1 MPELSR
7 RNVLRG
13 AAATG
18 VAAAATVAA
27 SDKALATTAT
37 AGKAK
42 DGHRYGDLRDIKHIV
57 VLMQE
62 NRSFDHYY
70 GSMAGVIGFG
80 DRSTIQLPGGY
91 KVWQQPTTTP
101 GEPVGGTQ
109 YPWSLTAGTFVG
121 AQPPNPEQG
130 AQNFPGTSHGWTDQH
145 GAWYGGMMNG
155 WYYAKGGPTTLGYL
169 TRKDLPFHYALAE
182 AYTIGDGYHC
192 SVISATGPNRTY
204 LWSGTVNADQA
215 NGSFI
220 ANNGGDELGQFLPWT
235 SYTQTVQQAGLSWRI
250 YQGSDNYG
258 DNGAQYFK
266 TFADLDPSQGG
277 TAPAPGTNVYYD
289 NGLATVS
296 EPLPVEDG
304 NADNLANAIGA
315 DVKAGKFPQV
325 SWVVTNQQYSEHP
338 DGAPTDGAYFVGRVL
353 RAVYDADP
361 DVFNS
366 TLFVYN
372 YDENDGEFD
381 HVPPPSPA
389 QGTTDEFVLDTSFE
403 PMPLPVGL
411 GFRVPVILISPWSRG
426 GWVTSEVFDHTSVIQ
441 LMEKWTTAIGKPA
454 ISCNIS
460 AWRRKVS
467 GDLVG
472 ALDFKNPVFGLPKL
486 PWVNA
491 PVGEASEYH
500 PTPSNNVMPAQ
511 EKGTKPAR
519 PLPYQQNAS
528 LQDVAANAGGAVT
541 VKIGLS
547 NNAPWA
553 SRASHYAV
561 YDNTLQVAPAAT
573 AYPGAFPGQFTVA
586 GSTRDCGAATTA
598 SQTVGGPAYDV
609 TVVSANRFLRR
620 FTGDTTKAGAKLKVT
635 ASFYDKGFDKK
646 PALLLDLDNASHSDV
661 TFTVKHN
668 YYSDGAQT
676 RTIRVRAGQS
686 SRYEADVMSSAHGW
700 YDVTVTASSDSSWS
714 QRFIGHIENG
724 ENSITGSF

>member
-1 MPELSR
+1 MPELTR

-13 AAATG
+13 AAVTG
-18 VAAAATVAA
+18 VAAAASVAA
-27 SDKALATTAT
+27 SDKALAAT
-37 AGKAK
+37 VAAGKA
-42 DGHRYGDLRDIKHIV
+42 DGGHRYGDLRDIKHIV

-91 KVWQQPTTTP
+91 EVWQQPTTTP
-101 GEPVGGTQ
+101 GLPVGGTQ
-109 YPWSLTAGTFVG
+109 YPWWLTGGTFVG
-121 AQPPNPEQG
+121 GQPPNPEQG

-145 GAWYGGMMNG
+145 GAWYGGLMNG
-155 WYYAKGGPTTLGYL
+155 WYWAKGGPTTLGFL

-204 LWSGTVNADQA
+204 LWSATVNADQE

-235 SYTQTVQQAGLSWRI
+235 CYSQTVQEAGLTWKI

-289 NGLATVS
+289 NGLATVP

-315 DVKAGKFPQV
+315 DVTAGNLPQI

-338 DGAPTDGAYFVGRVL
+338 DGAPTDGAYFIGRVL

-361 DVFNS
+361 EVFNS
-366 TLFVYN
+366 TLFIYN

-381 HVPPPSPA
+381 HVPPPSPK
-389 QGTTDEFVLDTSFE
+389 QGVTDEFVLETSFE

-411 GFRVPVILISPWSRG
+411 GFRVPCILISPWSRG

-454 ISCNIS
+454 ISPYIS
-460 AWRRKVS
+460 AWRRSVS
-467 GDLVG
+467 GDLLS
-472 ALDFKNPVFGLPKL
+472 ALDFENPVYGLPDL

-491 PVGEASEYH
+491 PVGEAEEYH
-500 PTPSNNVMPAQ
+500 PVPSNNVMPVQ
-511 EKGTKPAR
+511 EEGVKPAR
-519 PLPYQQNAS
+519 ALPYQQNAS
-528 LQDVAANAGGAVT
+528 LEGAVANSDGT
-541 VKIGLS
+541 VTVNIALS
-547 NNAPWA
+547 NNAPWVR
-553 SRASHYAV
+553 RASHYAV
-561 YDNTLQVAPAAT
+561 YDNTLSVAPAIT
-573 AYPGAFPGQFTVA
+573 AYPGAFPGQFTVT
-586 GSTRDCGAATTA
+586 GSIRDSRATTKA
-598 SQTVGGPAYDV
+598 TQAVGGPAYDV

-620 FTGDTTKAGAKLKVT
+620 FTGNVTKAGAHLNVT
-635 ASFYDKGFDKK
+635 ASFYANGFDDQ
-646 PALLLDLDNASHSDV
+646 PALLLDLVNGSHSDV

-668 YYSDGAQT
+668 YYSYGQSA
-676 RTIRVRAGQS
+676 RTIRVRAGETVRQA
-686 SRYEADVMSSAHGW
+686 EDVVSSAHGW
-700 YDVTVTASSDSSWS
+700 YDVTVTADSDSSWS

-724 ENSITGSF
+724 EHSVTGSF

>member
-1 MPELSR
+1 M
-7 RNVLRG
+7 VL
-13 AAATG
+13 T
-18 VAAAATVAA
+18 
-27 SDKALATTAT
+27 
-37 AGKAK
+37 
-42 DGHRYGDLRDIKHIV
+42 
-57 VLMQE
+57 QE

-80 DRSTIQLPGGY
+80 DRSTIELPGGY
-91 KVWQQPTTTP
+91 DVWQQPTITP
-101 GEPVGGTQ
+101 GEPVSGTQ
-109 YPWSLTAGTFVG
+109 YPWSLTAGKFVG

-130 AQNFPGTSHGWTDQH
+130 AQNFPGTAHGWTDQH
-145 GAWYGGMMNG
+145 GAWYGGLMNG

-169 TRKDLPFHYALAE
+169 TREDLPFHYALAE

-192 SVISATGPNRTY
+192 SVLSATGPNRTY
-204 LWSGTVNADQA
+204 LWSATVNADQA

-235 SYTQTVQQAGLSWRI
+235 CYTQTVQEAGLTWKI

-289 NGLATVS
+289 NGLATVP
-296 EPLPVEDG
+296 EPLPAEDG

-315 DVKAGKFPQV
+315 DVAAGKLPQI
-325 SWVVTNQQYSEHP
+325 SWMVTNQQYSEHP

-366 TLFVYN
+366 TLFIYN

-454 ISCNIS
+454 ISPYVS
-460 AWRRKVS
+460 AWRRNVS
-467 GDLVG
+467 GDLLN
-472 ALDFKNPVFGLPKL
+472 ALDFEKPVYGLPDL
-486 PWVNA
+486 PWITA
-491 PVGEASEYH
+491 PVGEAEEYH
-500 PTPSNNVMPAQ
+500 PTPSNNVMPVQ
-511 EKGTKPAR
+511 EEGVKSAR
-519 PLPYQQNAS
+519 ALPYQQNAS
-528 LQDVAANAGGAVT
+528 LDSLVADSDGNVT
-541 VKIGLS
+541 VNIALS
-547 NNAPWA
+547 NNAPWV

-561 YDNTLQVAPAAT
+561 YDNTLQVAPAIT
-573 AYPGAFPGQFTVA
+573 AYPGAFPGQFTVT
-586 GSTRDCGAATTA
+586 GSTRDSRAATTA
-598 SQTVGGPAYDV
+598 TQTVGGPAYDV

-620 FTGDTTKAGAKLKVT
+620 FTGNATKAGADLKVAT
-635 ASFYDKGFDKK
+635 SFYANGFDDK
-646 PALLLDLDNASHSDV
+646 PALLLDLVNGSHSDV

-668 YYSDGAQT
+668 YYNNGASAQ
-676 RTIRVRAGQS
+676 TIRVRAGETF
-686 SRYEADVMSSAHGW
+686 RHVADVVSTAHGW
-700 YDVTVTASSDSSWS
+700 YDVTVTASSDSTWS
-714 QRFIGHIENG
+714 QRFIGHIETG
-724 ENSITGSF
+724 EHSITGSF